1 MFPVGK
7 PESILTW
14 CECDRQFNESD
25 SPVPNSFRDEDLRRA
40 EDAEPPSPIPGPS
53 LVLDSD
59 KRALQRLISRAGP
72 EDEFVSLINAVFSSG
87 KVSDIVG
94 RLGAN
99 DAQPFIDAMDEV
111 CHRISHLRRVGC

>member
-25 SPVPNSFRDEDLRRA
+25 SPVPNSFLDEDLSLA

-72 EDEFVSLINAVFSSG
+72 EDEFGSLINAVFSTR
-87 KVSDIVG
+87 KASDIVG
-94 RLGAN
+94 CLGEN
-99 DAQPFIDAMDEV
+99 DAQPFIDTVDEV
-111 CHRISHLRRVGC
+111 CNHASCLRRAD